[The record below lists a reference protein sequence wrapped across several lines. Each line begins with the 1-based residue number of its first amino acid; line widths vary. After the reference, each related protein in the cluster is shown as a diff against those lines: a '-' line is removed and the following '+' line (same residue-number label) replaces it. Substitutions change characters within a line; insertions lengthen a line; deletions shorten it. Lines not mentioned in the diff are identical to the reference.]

1 MPPSVQN
8 ACARR
13 PAADGPRRDDKNRMR
28 QLSASAGLHPIN
40 FVSPFIRF
48 ALIVLF
54 SAVPIAQAQGLPFIN
69 AGPDSGFAQLDFAEI
84 YLDGQNKQAKRLE
97 EERLKNN
104 KLIDAGVI
112 SALDLDAPNSAV
124 EQFNHATSLLKEQN
138 SKEAAKCLEKAIH
151 IYPKF
156 VSAHNALGLA
166 YQDQSNP
173 RAKSEFEVAAQ
184 LDPKF
189 PGSFLNLG
197 LLALTRQDFTAA
209 AIQLSKAA
217 SLNPRNSRI
226 LAALAFAQNGDH
238 EYEQTLKTAQQV
250 HALEHRGMANVHY
263 IAAAAAMA
271 LRDLDTIQR
280 ELTLFLNEDPTN
292 PLAPTAKHNLEI
304 LEQRKTGMGAS
315 AGGVTEGGRASD
327 ARSLP
332 AAGND
337 EQLKAQLDAADDK
350 SAANCE
356 SCKPPAEE
364 NLTATDGNRAPVPSP
379 EVSPRSSSAWFIR
392 KTVDETAIFFAVS
405 NHGHMVNDLE
415 LPNIQV
421 RDDDKAPEK
430 ILQFVPQS
438 KLPLRLGLVIDT
450 SGSVKDRFS
459 FEKRAAGKFL
469 QKVLNGSSDLGFVAG
484 FDTETKVTQDFT
496 SETKELDRGI
506 EQLTNGGGT
515 ALFDAVALACWK
527 LADYPEHERV
537 AKVLVVL
544 SDGEDN
550 SSHRSLKQV
559 IADAETSGVTIYTVS
574 TKEDTGA
581 KSNADKILDALAERS
596 GGESMF
602 PGDMFALDKSLDK
615 LRELI
620 RSRYLIVYKPAV
632 LEPNGKYRTIRIT
645 AERNGTHLQVHA
657 RKGYYSRNETTH

>member
-1 MPPSVQN
+1 MPGRNFKS
-8 ACARR
+8 
-13 PAADGPRRDDKNRMR
+13 RMR
-28 QLSASAGLHPIN
+28 KLRASAGLHPIDLVPP
-40 FVSPFIRF
+40 FVLF
-48 ALIVLF
+48 ALMVSF
-54 SAVPIAQAQGLPFIN
+54 WPVPIAQAQVQTQFTPTQGLPFMYT
-69 AGPDSGFAQLDFAEI
+69 GPDSGFAQLDFAEM
-84 YLDGQNKQAKRLE
+84 YLDQQNKQAKHFE
-97 EERLKNN
+97 EERTKNN

-112 SALDLDAPNSAV
+112 SALDLAAPNNAV
-124 EQFNHATSLLKEQN
+124 QQFNQATSLLKEQN
-138 SKEAAKCLEKAIH
+138 SKEAAKCLEKAVH

-166 YQDQSNP
+166 YQDQSDP

-197 LLALTRQDFTAA
+197 LLALTQQDFAA
-209 AIQLSKAA
+209 AAVQLSKAA
-217 SLNPRNSRI
+217 SLNPQSARI
-226 LAALAFAQNGDH
+226 LAALAFAENGDH
-238 EYEQTLKTAQQV
+238 EYEQTLKTAEQV
-250 HALEHRGMANVHY
+250 HALEHHGMANVHY

-271 LRDLDTIQR
+271 LKDMDTIQR

-292 PLAPTAKHNLEI
+292 PLAPTAKQNLEI
-304 LEQRKTGMGAS
+304 LERRKSSVASS
-315 AGGVTEGGRASD
+315 AGGGTEGGTASD
-327 ARSLP
+327 ARAMQAES
-332 AAGND
+332 D
-337 EQLKAQLDAADDK
+337 ERLKAQLDAADDK

-356 SCKPPAEE
+356 TCKPPAGE
-364 NLTATDGNRAPVPSP
+364 NLTAADGNRTPVPPP
-379 EVSPRSSSAWFIR
+379 EASTRSSSAWVIR
-392 KTVDETAIFFAVS
+392 KSVDETAIFFAVS

-415 LPNIQV
+415 LSNIQL
-421 RDDDKAPEK
+421 RDDDRAPEK

-459 FEKRAAGKFL
+459 FEKHAASKFL
-469 QKVLNGSSDLGFVAG
+469 EKVLNGSSDLGFVAG
-484 FDTETKVTQDFT
+484 FNTETTVTQDFT
-496 SETKELDRGI
+496 SENGALGRGI

-515 ALFDAVALACWK
+515 ALFDAVALACRK
-527 LADYPEHERV
+527 LAEYPEHERV

-559 IADAETSGVTIYTVS
+559 IDGAETSGVTIYTVS

-581 KSNADKILDALAERS
+581 KSNADKILDTLAERS

-620 RSRYLIVYKPAV
+620 RSRYLIAYKPAAF
-632 LEPNGKYRTIRIT
+632 EPNGKYRTIRIT
-645 AERNGTHLQVHA
+645 AERGGKHLQVHA
-657 RKGYYSRNETTH
+657 RKGYYPRTETTHN

>member
-1 MPPSVQN
+1 M
-8 ACARR
+8 RR
-13 PAADGPRRDDKNRMR
+13 
-28 QLSASAGLHPIN
+28 LSASAGVHSIDRVAASVL
-40 FVSPFIRF
+40 ST
-48 ALIVLF
+48 LIILF
-54 SAVPIAQAQGLPFIN
+54 SAVPMAQAQGLPFIN
-69 AGPDSGFAQLDFAEI
+69 TGPDSAFAQLDFAEI
-84 YLDGQNKQAKRLE
+84 YLDQQNKQAKRLD
-97 EERLKNN
+97 EERIKNN

-112 SALDLDAPNSAV
+112 SALDLSAPNSAV
-124 EQFNHATSLLKEQN
+124 QQFNRATSLLKEQN
-138 SKEAAKCLEKAIH
+138 SKEAAKSLEKAIH

-156 VSAHNALGLA
+156 VAAHNALGLA
-166 YQDQSNP
+166 YQDQSDA
-173 RAKSEFEVAAQ
+173 RAKGEFEVAAQ

-197 LLALTRQDFTAA
+197 LLALTQQDFAQAA
-209 AIQLSKAA
+209 VQLSKAA
-217 SLNPRNSRI
+217 SLNPRNSKI
-226 LAALAFAQNGDH
+226 LAALAFAENGDH

-271 LRDLDTIQR
+271 LKDLDTIQR

-292 PLAPTAKHNLEI
+292 PLAPTARQNLGI
-304 LEQRKTGMGAS
+304 LERRKSEASPAAGATQ
-315 AGGVTEGGRASD
+315 GGTASD

-332 AAGND
+332 EAGND
-337 EQLKAQLDAADDK
+337 ERLKAQLDAADDK

-364 NLTATDGNRAPVPSP
+364 NLTATNGNPAPVHPP
-379 EVSPRSSSAWFIR
+379 EVSTRSVSAWVIR
-392 KTVDETAIFFAVS
+392 KSVDETAIFFAVS
-405 NHGHMVNDLE
+405 NRGHMVNDLE
-415 LPNIQV
+415 LSNIRV

-438 KLPLRLGLVIDT
+438 KLPLRLGLLIDT

-459 FEKRAAGKFL
+459 FEKRAASKFL

-496 SETKELDRGI
+496 SETKELDHGI
-506 EQLTNGGGT
+506 GQLTNGGGT

-544 SDGEDN
+544 SDGDDN

-574 TKEDTGA
+574 TKEDTEA

-602 PGDMFALDKSLDK
+602 PGDIFALDKSLDK

-657 RKGYYSRNETTH
+657 RKGYYSRNETTHN